1 MSIDTET
8 RVSIFCAYFVI
19 ASVGYV
25 LLNQEDNSHYQNK
38 NNSLQDLGWILDE
51 LSRFPSSSG
60 SYVVDICAR
69 TCLFFTVLVFVL
81 GELTGNVS
89 QVDKLWSILPCVYV
103 WEIAL
108 VSPSPRLYLILL
120 PVTIWGIR
128 LTYNFSRRG
137 GYSWPPWTGEEDYR
151 WEHLRKW
158 PVLNT
163 RIGWFLFNLFFI
175 SIYQ

>member
-1 MSIDTET
+1 MLAWEPSFAWKQSFLFKSQPCQLRTFKPELW
-8 RVSIFCAYFVI
+8 S
-19 ASVGYV
+19 
-25 LLNQEDNSHYQNK
+25 DNS
-38 NNSLQDLGWILDE
+38 
-51 LSRFPSSSG
+51 F
-60 SYVVDICAR
+60 
-69 TCLFFTVLVFVL
+69 LFMVLTLFISVL
-81 GELTGNVS
+81 HIKGELTGNVS

-151 WEHLRKW
+151 LALVYRWI
-158 PVLNT
+158 T
-163 RIGWFLFNLFFI
+163 G
-175 SIYQ
+175 